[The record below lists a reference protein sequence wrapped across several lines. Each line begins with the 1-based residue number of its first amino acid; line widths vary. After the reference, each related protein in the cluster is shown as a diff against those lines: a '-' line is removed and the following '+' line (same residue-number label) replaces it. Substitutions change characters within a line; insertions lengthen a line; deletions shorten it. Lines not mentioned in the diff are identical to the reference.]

1 MTVHALSQNSKRD
14 QSLHINHFY
23 NYHVQEN
30 IREVVGNQRSIPNHN
45 QNAQQSSM
53 KCPLDLI
60 RN

>member
-1 MTVHALSQNSKRD
+1 MTVNALSQNSKRD
-14 QSLHINHFY
+14 QSLHINQFY
-23 NYHVQEN
+23 NHHVQEN
-30 IREVVGNQRSIPNHN
+30 ICEVVGNQRSIPNHN